1 MTQFQYRGSGTNSV
15 GAYQMSG
22 IPWFT
27 SSIIALSSTIEQ
39 FNFPYVTRAVTV
51 HNGSHSNSHGLFVGV
66 TENGLLGSNYFHLHE
81 GETLRMEIRTKTL
94 FLKTDKNNTEYSI
107 LAELSTV
114 PSNSFPILTASAE
127 FQGVG

>member
-1 MTQFQYRGSGTNSV
+1 MTLFQYKGSGANSV

-27 SSIIALSSTIEQ
+27 SSLIALSGAIEQ
-39 FNFPYVTRAVTV
+39 FNFPYATRAITV
-51 HNGSHSNSHGLFVGV
+51 HNGSHSNSHELFIGV

-81 GETLRMEIRTKTL
+81 GETLRMEIRTKVL
-94 FLKTDKNNTEYSI
+94 FLKTNKNNTNYSI
-107 LAELSTV
+107 LAELTTV
-114 PSNSFPILTASAE
+114 PADSFPIITASAG